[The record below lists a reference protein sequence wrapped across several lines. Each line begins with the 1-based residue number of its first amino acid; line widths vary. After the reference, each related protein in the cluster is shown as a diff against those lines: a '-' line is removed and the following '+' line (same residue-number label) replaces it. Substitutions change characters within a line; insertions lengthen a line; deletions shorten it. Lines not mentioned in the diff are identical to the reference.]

1 MTETWGIDAALRLLS
16 ESPAWRSFGFSRS
29 THAPDS
35 SEVELVDIERWVQPH
50 GVIHGGVLSALADT
64 AAVARLYVD
73 LPRDR
78 VLTSI
83 EFKLNFLRGALVSNG
98 PLSASAELVRAG
110 RRVQVAE
117 VSVRQGE
124 RELARGLF
132 TYIVLERENK

>member
-1 MTETWGIDAALRLLS
+1 MTETWGAEGALQLLS
-16 ESPAWRSFGFSRS
+16 ESPAWQSFGFSRS
-29 THAPDS
+29 TQAPDS
-35 SEVELVDIERWVQPH
+35 LEVELVDLERWVQPH

-83 EFKLNFLRGALVSNG
+83 EFKLNFLRGALVRNG
-98 PLSASAELVRAG
+98 PLSARAELVRAG

-132 TYIVLERENK
+132 TYIVLERENT